1 MTRRA
6 YLLTAVTATLAVP
19 VLAAEQ
25 AAPGFT
31 FLALDVIAEAGR
43 RLAAAAVWPLAA
55 IALVWIGYRFGR
67 IDGTRDAEQRIA
79 RTRPSQRTHLSAVP
93 KDHA

>member
-1 MTRRA
+1 MRRV
-6 YLLTAVTATLAVP
+6 YRSIAVTATLAVP

-79 RTRPSQRTHLSAVP
+79 RTRPSQRAHLTAIP
-93 KDHA
+93 KEN